1 MKEEKSRFKVVLDIA
16 KKAHEMEEEIRN
28 AELFE
33 KKEEPIKKINEVKP
47 YRNLSLEAHDD
58 YFNEPNDEGKE

>member
-1 MKEEKSRFKVVLDIA
+1 MLK
-16 KKAHEMEEEIRN
+16 M
-28 AELFE
+28 